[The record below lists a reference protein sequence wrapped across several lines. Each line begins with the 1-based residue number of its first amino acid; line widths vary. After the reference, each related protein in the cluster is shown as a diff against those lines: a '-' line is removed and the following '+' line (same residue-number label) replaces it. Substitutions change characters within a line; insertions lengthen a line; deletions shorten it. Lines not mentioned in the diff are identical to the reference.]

1 MTKILKTLFILL
13 FAHSS
18 WLTAQNSMSLTSAE
32 GRPDDVVTIELSVS
46 NTDSFVAFQ
55 TEIPLGVNLTYVANS
70 AVLYRGTDHQ
80 LVASVVDGTLKLYAF
95 SFSGQAFTGNDGKIA
110 SFQLK
115 LGKEPGSFPLAHTKA
130 KLVDAAGN
138 ALQLTTYDGSVSVVT
153 PKAEITAPQIDF
165 GHIPIRS
172 SYNKTL
178 YVKNV
183 GNEPLT
189 ISELLFSD
197 ATLSCPSFEERVV
210 NAGNTVSFTIVYSPT
225 VAGSVSH
232 KITVVSDA
240 SNGNQVA
247 TVTADPYSVNELHL
261 ARTNG
266 YCDSIIDFAI
276 SVNNMDAITGFQ
288 FYVKMP
294 SALQYQSGSFELSSR
309 KTNHICSASMRNDT
323 LVVMAYSPSNTSF
336 TGEDGVIANIKLKIK
351 GNSGTYYLYPKNTI
365 LVNAKGENVLSDD
378 YYGYVSVSSPKINV
392 SSTYDFV
399 SSSVTD
405 VITEN
410 FLIRNNGNAPL
421 RIDSVLF
428 RDEYLTCDTEFPLVI
443 NNYSSANISL
453 SCNRK
458 TEGNFSSYMRIYSND
473 PTSGLVT
480 IKIQG
485 NRYEPNGLEINY
497 GVVPSEKYLDI
508 SIDMNNYSEITAIQ
522 AEFSYPNEYYTLRN
536 TDITL
541 AERCQGFSLTSVPV
555 NDSTFKIIMF
565 SMNNSIVSGNEGA
578 VFNIRLSRKDDAANE
593 TATVSVKNIILSD
606 VKGNN
611 KDSEGDKIK
620 ATELIATL
628 YPDIMNVVA
637 VVQID
642 GEELAGS
649 GNNVVFELKDSY
661 GDGWNRASL
670 TVSYSDGTPSQNI
683 GLTSGYSTKQTITIN
698 PDIHVTITFNS
709 GSYDSECSFS
719 ISYENGNLIY
729 QSSGKPSAGVVCEFD
744 TYATSE
750 YSPEFIKLNAY
761 CNDEYRGG
769 NKLVYESDYGRYYL
783 YLTIYGE
790 ANDIISFKLYDDAT
804 SSELDEYQCG
814 TIVFEPDVEIGTLN
828 EPHVFNFMST
838 VIQERKLVSGWNWFS
853 TNIDVNGEEG
863 FEMLKRSLGNNAI
876 VIKSQTEFTKY
887 YEEYEMWSGSLE
899 TIDNDNLYKIN
910 MQNEHTIMMTG
921 VLTDV
926 ANFSKTLMPGWNWIS
941 YPLDEEMNL
950 NEIDFGFTPK
960 QGDYIKS
967 QEQFSKYY
975 EGYGWSGSLE
985 VLKPGEGYIYN
996 NTDEIE
1002 KTLSYSRKK

>member
-13 FAHSS
+13 FVHSS

-55 TEIPLGVNLTYVANS
+55 TEIPLGENLTYVANS
-70 AVLYRGTDHQ
+70 AVLYRGADHQ
-80 LVASVVDGTLKLYAF
+80 LVASVVDGILKLYAF
-95 SFSGQAFTGNDGKIA
+95 SFSGQAFTGNEGKIV

-115 LGKEPGSFPLAHTKA
+115 LGNEPGSFALVHTKA

-138 ALQLTTYDGSVSVVT
+138 ALQLTTNDGSVMVLT
-153 PKAEITAPQIDF
+153 PKAEITSPKLDY
-165 GHIPIRS
+165 GHIPIKS
-172 SYNKTL
+172 SYDKTL

-197 ATLSCPSFEERVV
+197 ATLTCPSFEEKVV
-210 NAGNTVSFTIVYSPT
+210 NVGNTVSFTIVYSPI
-225 VAGSVSH
+225 VAGAVNH

-247 TVTADPYSVNELHL
+247 TVVADPYSVNELHL
-261 ARTNG
+261 ARTDA

-276 SVNNMDAITGFQ
+276 SVNNMDAITGLQ
-288 FYVKMP
+288 FCVKMP

-309 KTNHICSASMRNDT
+309 KTDHVAYASMRNDT
-323 LVVMAYSPSNTSF
+323 LVVIAYSPSNASF
-336 TGEDGVIANIKLKIK
+336 SGNDGVIANIKLKIK

-365 LVNAKGENVLSDD
+365 LVNANGENVLSDS
-378 YYGYVSVSSPKINV
+378 YYGYVSVRSPKISVN
-392 SSTYDFV
+392 STHQFAA
-399 SSSVTD
+399 SSVTEQY
-405 VITEN
+405 TEYFN
-410 FLIRNNGNAPL
+410 IKNNGDAPL
-421 RIDSVLF
+421 RIDSVKF
-428 RDEYLTCDTEFPLVI
+428 FADYLSCDTEFPLVI
-443 NNYSSANISL
+443 SSWGNADIDLTCS
-453 SCNRK
+453 K
-458 TEGNFSSYMRIYSND
+458 DTEGDFTAAMNIYNND
-473 PTSGLVT
+473 PTNGMQAV
-480 IKIQG
+480 KVKG
-485 NRYEPNGLEINY
+485 NRYEPNGLEISY
-497 GVVPSEKYLDI
+497 GVVPSEKYLDL

-522 AEFSYPNEYYTLRN
+522 LEFSYPDEYYTLQN

-541 AERCQGFSLTSVPV
+541 AERTQGFSLMSVPI

-565 SMNNSIVSGNEGA
+565 SMNNAIVSGNEGA

-620 ATELIATL
+620 SIELIATL

-642 GEELAGS
+642 GEELTGS
-649 GNNVVFELKDSY
+649 NNNVVFELYDSY
-661 GDGWNRASL
+661 GDGWNGASL
-670 TVSYSDGTPSQNI
+670 TVSFSDGTPSQNI
-683 GLTSGYSTKQTITIN
+683 RPTSGYSTKQVITIN
-698 PDIHVTITFNS
+698 PDIHVTVTFNS
-709 GSYDSECSFS
+709 GSYDYECSFS
-719 ISYENGNLIY
+719 IGFENGNLIY
-729 QSSGKPSAGVVCEFD
+729 QSSGTPSSGVVCEFD

-750 YSPEFIKLNAY
+750 YSPESIKVYAY

-769 NKLVYESDYGRYYL
+769 DYLVYESDYGRYYL

-828 EPHVFNFMST
+828 EPHVFDFMST
-838 VIQERKLVSGWNWFS
+838 VLQERKLVAGWNWFS
-853 TNIDVNGEEG
+853 TNIDINGEEG
-863 FEMLKRSLGNNAI
+863 FEMLKQSLGNNAI
-876 VIKSQTEFTKY
+876 VIKSQMEFAKY
-887 YEEYEMWSGSLE
+887 YEEYDMWSGSLE

-910 MQNEHTIMMTG
+910 MLNEHTIIMTG
-921 VLTDV
+921 ALTDV

-960 QGDYIKS
+960 HGDYIKS
-967 QEQFSKYY
+967 QNQFAKYY

-985 VLKPGEGYIYN
+985 ILKPGEGYIYN
-996 NTDEIE
+996 NTDETE